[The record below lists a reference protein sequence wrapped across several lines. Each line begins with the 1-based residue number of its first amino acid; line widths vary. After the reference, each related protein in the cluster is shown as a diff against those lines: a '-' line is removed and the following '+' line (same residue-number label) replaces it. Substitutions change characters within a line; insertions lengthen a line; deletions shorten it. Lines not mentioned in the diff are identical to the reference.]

1 MCSATCSVVS
11 RPTMS
16 TRKNGPIGPSLASAT
31 ASSIFLIESF
41 CSSCAR
47 HSSAALELR
56 IRLTTKP
63 GTSRHVI
70 GCLRIAWA
78 KYTAEPIV
86 SVAVSSPSTISSS
99 GRTLA
104 GQKKWKPQT
113 FSGRSV
119 TSPISVIDSDDV
131 FDARIAWPGVAS
143 SSSAKTA
150 CLISM
155 RSGTASMTKSTSPKP
170 SYDVVPVIRPTT
182 SASCRSASSWVIF
195 SLETSRASWPVVT
208 SRAFSRP
215 TSTNFWSTSLRT
227 TGMPAAAITWA
238 ISPPMVPAPTTAA
251 LKTNMRVPQLL
262 GGLEK
267 GADPTRH
274 RAGLRVAGV
283 LRPRPEEPA
292 QPVLAPPGDHVDVQV
307 RDRLRDDVVDRVE
320 DALRLHGV
328 AHRDRDALR
337 GDAQGSQQ
345 PVRRVP
351 QRLDVLARD
360 QQRVALEQRPVVEEG
375 DEAVVRPHDM
385 RRELAGG
392 DAAEQAAHRAC
403 SAVSSMAKR
412 RSVRTSES
420 RMARRMKSASTTC
433 QPGGRRLSR

>member
-274 RAGLRVAGV
+274 RAGLLVARV
-283 LRPRPEEPA
+283 LRARPEEAA
-292 QPVLAPPGDHVDVQV
+292 QAVLAAPRHDVDVQV
-307 RDRLRDDVVDRVE
+307 RHRLRHDVVDRVE
-320 DALRLHGV
+320 DALGLHRV
-328 AHRDRDALR
+328 AHGDADALGR
-337 GDAQGSQQ
+337 RRERAEQIGGRVEQRVD
-345 PVRRVP
+345 VR
-351 QRLDVLARD
+351 ARD
-360 QQRVALEQRPVVEEG
+360 EQRVAGEQRPVVEEG
-375 DEAVVRPHDM
+375 QERVVGVDDVGVDLA
-385 RRELAGG
+385 RR
-392 DAAEQAAHRAC
+392 DPSEQAGQNSL
-403 SAVSSMAKR
+403 SAASSIAKR
-412 RSVRTSES
+412 RSVRASES
-420 RMARRMKSASTTC
+420 RMARRMKTRS
-433 QPGGRRLSR
+433 

>member
-1 MCSATCSVVS
+1 M
-11 RPTMS
+11 RPS
-16 TRKNGPIGPSLASAT
+16 TSSSWASA
-31 ASSIFLIESF
+31 
-41 CSSCAR
+41 C
-47 HSSAALELR
+47 
-56 IRLTTKP
+56 
-63 GTSRHVI
+63 
-70 GCLRIAWA
+70 
-78 KYTAEPIV
+78 
-86 SVAVSSPSTISSS
+86 
-99 GRTLA
+99 
-104 GQKKWKPQT
+104 
-113 FSGRSV
+113 
-119 TSPISVIDSDDV
+119 
-131 FDARIAWPGVAS
+131 
-143 SSSAKTA
+143 
-150 CLISM
+150 
-155 RSGTASMTKSTSPKP
+155 
-170 SYDVVPVIRPTT
+170 
-182 SASCRSASSWVIF
+182 SWVIL
-195 SLETSRASWPVVT
+195 SLETRRSSWPLVT
-208 SRAFSRP
+208 SRAFCRP

-227 TGMPAAAITWA
+227 TGMPAEAMTWA

-251 LKTNMRVPQLL
+251 LKTNMRFSELL
-262 GGLEK
+262 RRLEK
-267 GADPTRH
+267 RADPTRH
-274 RAGLRVAGV
+274 VLGLRVARV

-292 QPVLAPPGDHVDVQV
+292 QAVLAPPGDHVDVQV

-320 DALRLHGV
+320 DALRLHRL

-337 GDAQGSQQ
+337 GDGQGPQQ